1 MGHLP
6 ASELRPLAEIALN
19 AKSLR
24 QFSDD
29 LDAAFSALLPA
40 KYDNA
45 VDFVTR
51 INSDDMFERNANR
64 AHASD
69 RNEPG
74 NSSKGK
80 DNARDKNQ

>member
-1 MGHLP
+1 MAQPSLVLGVLNVMMG
-6 ASELRPLAEIALN
+6 AAYSIAALVFI
-19 AKSLR
+19 L
-24 QFSDD
+24 
-29 LDAAFSALLPA
+29 AAFSALLPA

-51 INSDDMFERNANR
+51 INSDVMFERNANR
-64 AHASD
+64 APASD